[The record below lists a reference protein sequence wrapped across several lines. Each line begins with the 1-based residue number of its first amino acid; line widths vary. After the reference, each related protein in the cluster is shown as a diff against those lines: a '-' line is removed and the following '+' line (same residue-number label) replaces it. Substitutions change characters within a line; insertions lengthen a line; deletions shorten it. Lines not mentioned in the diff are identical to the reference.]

1 MARAKAETKAE
12 QALEE
17 GVRPGAIAS
26 LVSDE
31 KPGAVAQLERKGFD
45 LAQSITKATQM
56 AANLVGAAEADLGRI
71 EEEVLSLAA
80 GTLTTDQLVAKYG
93 LTTDAEG
100 ARKMAQLAQVATSIQ
115 VKIKEV
121 EVQTQ
126 GLELE
131 RTKLLRAKKTFQV
144 IGTAAE
150 VQDAANDAQHKWQ
163 VTEVNAEGRAD
174 ELDYRKEKRSLTK
187 TNYDGEI
194 AYRNS
199 WNELEESDRR
209 SRLSH
214 KEQMNQLFDRLRTAT
229 RGVLEAKV
237 NKRTFTANA
246 DLGVN
251 NSGGQA

>member
-1 MARAKAETKAE
+1 MARAKAKEETE
-12 QALEE
+12 QQLEE
-17 GVRPGAIAS
+17 GVRPGTIAN
-26 LVSDE
+26 LVTDE
-31 KPGAVAQLERKGFD
+31 KPGAIAQLERKGFD
-45 LAQSITKATQM
+45 LAASITKATQM

-80 GTLTTDQLVAKYG
+80 GTMTTDQLVAKYG
-93 LTTDAEG
+93 LTTDSEA
-100 ARKMAQLAQVATSIQ
+100 ARKVAQLAQVTNSIK

-174 ELDYRKEKRSLTK
+174 DLDYRKERRSLTK
-187 TNYDGEI
+187 INYDGDI

-199 WNELEESDRR
+199 WNELEESDRKA
-209 SRLSH
+209 RLSH
-214 KEQMNQLFDRLRTAT
+214 KEQMNQLFERLRTAT
-229 RGVLEAKV
+229 RGVLEAKA
-237 NKRTFTANA
+237 NKRTFVANA
-246 DLGVN
+246 DLGAN
-251 NSGGQA
+251 NSGGQV